1 MAIAKLPST
10 QRWRGQL
17 SISEPVCVSSVP
29 VVSQPF
35 HAHYWGKFITWNVNF
50 FGFFFF
56 LGLRTNYIN
65 VKKNF
70 RVLFSNILVV

>member
-56 LGLRTNYIN
+56 R
-65 VKKNF
+65 VKNK
-70 RVLFSNILVV
+70 LYKC